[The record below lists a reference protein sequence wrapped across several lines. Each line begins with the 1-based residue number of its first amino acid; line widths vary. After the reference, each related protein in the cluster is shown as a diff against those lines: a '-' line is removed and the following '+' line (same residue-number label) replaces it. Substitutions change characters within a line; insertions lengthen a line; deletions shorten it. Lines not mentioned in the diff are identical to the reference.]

1 MYQPEVSEWRELD
14 LYLRSDKEFEQ
25 ILTIRQADDLH
36 FSIFIISS
44 PVSKSDFLFFFF
56 IYLHEKTNERKPS
69 LSLKKN
75 GWSEN
80 TIKIIPIWIE
90 KISLKYMVEFMV
102 DFLF

>member
-44 PVSKSDFLFFFF
+44 PVSKSDFLFFFLSIF
-56 IYLHEKTNERKPS
+56 MRKQTKESLPS
-69 LSLKKN
+69 R
-75 GWSEN
+75 
-80 TIKIIPIWIE
+80 
-90 KISLKYMVEFMV
+90 
-102 DFLF
+102 